1 MTIKHLVLSGGGPI
15 GVTYLGALEYLHDE
29 GFWIFDNI
37 ESIYATSIGTLMAT
51 MIFLKYDWETLNT
64 YIIERPWN
72 DLFKLNAKQ
81 IMDIYTKKGLF
92 DYKSLEKAFKPL
104 LEAKD
109 LLLSITMKEFYEY
122 TKVEMFFYAFDINSY
137 ETIEFSYKSHP
148 DLLLIKAI
156 YMSCSIPGIFEP
168 TFLDDKCIIDGAPL
182 ANFPIN
188 YCLRDHP
195 EKNDILGFNFIGKK
209 DENVKYSNNSIIKN
223 ESTML
228 DFILSILANSINYIT
243 NSIKDEV
250 IPNVIEVTTENGS
263 NNLDDLKNFLNSSE
277 HRKSLFD
284 MGTDYGKKFIEKH
297 RLLNKTDDLE
307 NKTDDLENKTDDNV
321 VTGLTIEED
330 NL

>member
-1 MTIKHLVLSGGGPI
+1 MTIKHLVISGGGPI
-15 GVTYLGALEYLHDE
+15 GMAYLGAIEYLHNE
-29 GFWIFDNI
+29 GFWKFDDI
-37 ESIYATSIGTLMAT
+37 KSIYATSIGTFAAVMV
-51 MIFLKYDWETLNT
+51 FLKYDWETLNT
-64 YIIERPWN
+64 YVIERPWI

-81 IMDIYTKKGLF
+81 IIDIYTQKGLF
-92 DYKSLEKAFKPL
+92 DCKSIEKIFKPL

-109 LLLSITMKEFYEY
+109 LSLSITMKEFYEY
-122 TKVEMFFYAFDINSY
+122 TKVEMFFYGFDLNSY
-137 ETIEFSYKSHP
+137 ETIEFSYKTHP
-148 DLLLIKAI
+148 DLLLTRAM
-156 YMSCSIPGIFEP
+156 YMSSSIPGIFEP

-195 EKNDILGFNFIGKK
+195 EKDEILGFNFISKK

-250 IPNVIEVTTENGS
+250 IPNIIEVTTETGS
-263 NNLDDLKNFLNSSE
+263 NNMDDLKNFLNSSE

-284 MGTDYGKKFIEKH
+284 MGVEYGKKFIEKH
-297 RLLNKTDDLE
+297 KLLNKKDEPIVDDEKDKLTEEPELE
-307 NKTDDLENKTDDNV
+307 TEV
-321 VTGLTIEED
+321 ASD

>member
-15 GVTYLGALEYLHDE
+15 GMSYLGALEYLHDE
-29 GFWIFDNI
+29 GFWKIDNI
-37 ESIYATSIGTLMAT
+37 ESIYATSIGTFAAV
-51 MIFLKYDWETLNT
+51 MICLKYDWETLNT
-64 YIIERPWN
+64 YVIERPWH
-72 DLFKLNAKQ
+72 DVFKLNAKQ

-92 DYKSLEKAFKPL
+92 DCKSIEKIFKPL

-109 LLLSITMKEFYEY
+109 LSLSITMKEFYEY
-122 TKVEMFFYAFDINSY
+122 TKVEMFFYAFDLNSY

-148 DLLLIKAI
+148 DLLLTKAI

-168 TFLDDKCIIDGAPL
+168 SFLDEKCIVDGAPL

-195 EKNDILGFNFIGKK
+195 EKDDILGFNFISK
-209 DENVKYSNNSIIKN
+209 NVDNIKTYKNSIIKN
-223 ESTML
+223 ESNML
-228 DFILSILANSINYIT
+228 DFILSILSNSINYIT

-250 IPNVIEVTTENGS
+250 IPNIIEVTTETGS
-263 NNLDDLKNFLNSSE
+263 NNMDDLKKFMNTAE

-284 MGTDYGKKFIEKH
+284 MGVEYGKIFIEKH
-297 RLLNKTDDLE
+297 KLLNKKDE
-307 NKTDDLENKTDDNV
+307 NKEKDEEVKSEAKEETKV
-321 VTGLTIEED
+321 VNN